1 MGGRGSGG
9 KNRRP
14 NHLKILEGAEER
26 HINRDEPVPEGVSS
40 LEPPVKLSDAER
52 KVWDRL
58 APDLVAKRVMT
69 EWDYDAFVTVCRAV
83 ALREQCWQKMNDPA
97 DPEYGL
103 TAQGSAGGIIPNPLF
118 RIIARC
124 NDDLARFG
132 GRFGLTP
139 ADRAALKVDAEEQQ
153 GSGAERLL
161 S

>member
-1 MGGRGSGG
+1 MGGVGSGG

-26 HINRDEPVPEGVSS
+26 EINRNEPTPGEVST
-40 LEPPVKLSDAER
+40 LEPPVKLSNEER
-52 KVWDRL
+52 AVWDRL
-58 APDLVAKRVMT
+58 APDLIAKKVMT
-69 EWDYDAFVTVCRAV
+69 EWDFDSFVTVCRAV
-83 ALREQCWQKMNDPA
+83 ALREECWRRMNDLA
-97 DPEYGL
+97 DPDYGL
-103 TAQGSAGGIIPNPLF
+103 TAQGSAGGVIPNPLF

-139 ADRAALKVDAEEQQ
+139 ADRAALKVEAAE
-153 GSGAERLL
+153 GPSAGAERLL

>member
-1 MGGRGSGG
+1 MGKRGP
-9 KNRRP
+9 RP
-14 NHLKILEGAEER
+14 RPAHIQLVEGVRESR
-26 HINRDEPVPEGVSS
+26 INRDEPTPEGVST
-40 LEPPVKLSDAER
+40 LEPPVKLSAPER
-52 KVWDRL
+52 AVWDRL
-58 APDLVAKRVMT
+58 APDLVAKKVMT

-83 ALREQCWQKMNDPA
+83 ALREECWKKMNDPA

-139 ADRAALKVDAEEQQ
+139 ADRAALKVESGEQTA
-153 GSGAERLL
+153 SGAERLL